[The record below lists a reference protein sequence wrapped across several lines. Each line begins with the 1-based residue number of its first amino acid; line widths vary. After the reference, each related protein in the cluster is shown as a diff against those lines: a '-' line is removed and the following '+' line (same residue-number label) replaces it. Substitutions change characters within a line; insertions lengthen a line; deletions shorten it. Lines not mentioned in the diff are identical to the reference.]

1 MRKKYFAASIFTA
14 FLVSCFVACSPKI
27 NPYAMYKQINSENVY
42 KLKRDSTTRTEVES
56 YFGKPQ
62 RNSITE
68 QGYQYTYSY
77 FGDSLFL
84 QFANNNTLS
93 TFKYEPEIFTPDYED
108 MRLTKRSFPNRVVR
122 RIIPGETKLPQLTS
136 MFGKPNRGEKGKSRY
151 RTTFIGTTQDLVVHS
166 SQTDNVVIDYQLIN
180 K

>member
-1 MRKKYFAASIFTA
+1 MRKNYAAVSTLA
-14 FLVSCFVACSPKI
+14 GFLVTFFVACTPKI
-27 NPYAMYKQINSENVY
+27 NPYAMYKEINSENVY
-42 KLKRDSTTRTEVES
+42 KLRRDSTTRPEAES

-62 RNSITE
+62 RTSVTE

-84 QFANNNTLS
+84 QFANNNVLS
-93 TFKYEPEIFTPDYED
+93 SFKYEPEIFTPDFED
-108 MRLTKRSFPNRVVR
+108 MRLTKRSFPNRVVK

-136 MFGKPNRGEKGKSRY
+136 MFGRPNRGEKGDTRY
-151 RTTFIGTTQDLVVHS
+151 QTTFIGTTQDLVVHS
-166 SQTDNVVIDYQLIN
+166 TLANQVVIDYKLIN